1 MLVPI
6 MRMVE
11 VDPNPAAE
19 ERRIAGPERRLREVK
34 QRYSTAA

>member
-1 MLVPI
+1 MPVLI

-11 VDPNPAAE
+11 VDPNPVVE
-19 ERRIAGPERRLREVK
+19 ERRIVGRERRSREVK